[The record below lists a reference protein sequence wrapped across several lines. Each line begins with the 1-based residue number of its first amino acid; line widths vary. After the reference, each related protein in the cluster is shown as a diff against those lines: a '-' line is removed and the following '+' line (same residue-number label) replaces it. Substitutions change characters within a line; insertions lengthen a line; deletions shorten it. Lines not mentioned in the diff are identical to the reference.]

1 MDIDSVNA
9 SLHQVHELLRSGGDS
24 TAYTGL
30 LAVLAN
36 IIAAAVNSTLRD
48 ALVAS
53 GAIEATLDALNSGFV
68 PTEEVLHLR
77 VSRGAVLVLRN
88 LVLSATSVDS
98 ISILKALQ
106 WSLAHASP
114 ETPFFRFS
122 VVSYAEL
129 LANCASRLGSAFK
142 VDAALFSKT
151 LFGPVTLH
159 LALSDKSLADPV
171 NVVVGVCFS
180 SREAAGVLLL
190 TAECLSFM
198 EYLAKTDIHANREL
212 LPVVEQLICHENFH
226 QWTSYIVDND
236 TKRLFL
242 EQAVLAATGRED
254 WDNSQCLTI
263 LNWALDILK
272 RAIPPA
278 IDILNAKVWDTD
290 QLEVLHL
297 VLVRALDILADLG
310 KFNCAQQFFLEYNVL
325 DTIIPFF
332 RAVYENT
339 TVKTAKVVSGTQTKE
354 FPVVSSLIVEIV
366 AFTCNSSFEA
376 QEKIRQLHGL
386 ELVLSS
392 CVIDD
397 NNPFLKEHAILCLKF
412 LLEKNK
418 ANQQFVASLE
428 AKNVAYS
435 SALESAGYEVD
446 LVEGRVQVKKRQK

>member
-24 TAYTGL
+24 TAYTDL

-36 IIAAAVNSTLRD
+36 IIAAAGNPTLRD

-88 LVLSATSVDS
+88 LILSARSVDS
-98 ISILKALQ
+98 NSILKALQ

-129 LANCASRLGSAFK
+129 LANCASRLGSEFK

-171 NVVVGVCFS
+171 NVVVG
-180 SREAAGVLLL
+180 
-190 TAECLSFM
+190 
-198 EYLAKTDIHANREL
+198 YLAKTDIHANREL

-226 QWTSYIVDND
+226 QWTSYIVEND
-236 TKRLFL
+236 TKRRFL

-254 WDNSQCLTI
+254 WDNSQCLTM

-272 RAIPPA
+272 CASPPA

-297 VLVRALDILADLG
+297 VLVRALDILADLS
-310 KFNCAQQFFLEYNVL
+310 KFNCAQQFFLEYDVL
-325 DTIIPFF
+325 DTIIPLF

-397 NNPFLKEHAILCLKF
+397 NNPFLKERAILCLKF

-418 ANQQFVASLE
+418 ANQQFVADLE

-435 SALESAGYEVD
+435 SALEAAEYEVD